1 MEKEI
6 RIMNI
11 EELKHLLSQR
21 ENCEIEYK
29 TAKGGFPKAFWPTYS
44 SFGNTNG
51 GIVMLGVRDV
61 DGLPVVDN
69 LTEDEVEKLKR
80 DYWTTLND
88 GQKVNGILTYEE
100 DVQAYE
106 LEGGAWVLVIRIPRA
121 EYYQKPIYLNGNPM
135 QGTYKRRNEG
145 DFHCTEDE
153 VKQMIADANLQRS
166 TADARILRNFT
177 MDDIDQS
184 SLAKYRRE
192 FKAAKGNHAWVDLSD
207 IEFLKRVGGYRI
219 DRVSGEEGFTVAGM
233 LMFGKE
239 ESITDGECAP
249 DFFVDYREHL
259 TEVEGERWSDRIYPN
274 GRWNAN
280 LYLFFVKVLDR
291 LYDAL
296 PNPFRLAPDGKTRQ
310 EYTTAHIAVRE
321 ALANCLIHASYTQKG
336 NIVVERWKDRI
347 EVSNPGSMLVSV
359 KQFYIGQ
366 QSICRNTC
374 LQKMFVALGIGE
386 KAGSGADT
394 IVKGWRDNDWETPQI
409 EEQYDPDRVR
419 LMLKFTKQSLSSHQ
433 AVTKPSEADSLSW
446 NQVAAKLSL
455 SWKQVA
461 PIMKMMQTET
471 FAKDLRQAI
480 GMKDSTHFKKTIL
493 DPLLNENFIAMTSP
507 DKPTSPNQMYF
518 LTEKGKAILDFEL
531 RRIIQPLGVS
541 ESKVNRLIKEMDEA
555 LPRYPI
561 GLPKMNEAFKVSL
574 PVTDVRCFQAVY
586 KMRKE
591 MFSESGSWIYMT
603 PELYMNEIQG
613 NIWQH
618 YNVQFLMHKAEAC
631 YTIRFS
637 EIKDAFNRLGLD
649 GEYVVI
655 TSFSLSTFDDLY
667 GGNVKIEE
675 MVFGYRYGNV
685 EIYRVP
691 SHEAHL
697 IVMRKGFLPR
707 VEAKLFEGDNPEYSL
722 INDEHL
728 LYSNLFNMKDEG
740 DGYGLAIM
748 RDLKFY
754 YPAENDFRYVKLV
767 VDRLEN
773 AESELVKIKALVL

>member
-1 MEKEI
+1 
-6 RIMNI
+6 MNI
-11 EELKHLLSQR
+11 DELKQFLTQR
-21 ENCEIEYK
+21 ENCEIEFK
-29 TAKGGFPKAFWPTYS
+29 TAKGGFPAKAFWPTYS

-51 GIVMLGVRDV
+51 GVVVLGVKEV
-61 DGLPVVDN
+61 DGKPVVDS
-69 LTEDEVEKLKR
+69 LSEDEAEKLKR
-80 DYWTTLND
+80 DYWSTLND
-88 GQKVNGILTYEE
+88 GQKVNCILTYEE
-100 DVQAYE
+100 DVKSYE
-106 LEGGAWVLVIRIPRA
+106 LDGGIWVLVIRIPRA
-121 EYYQKPIYLNGNPM
+121 EYYQKPVYLNGNPM

-145 DFHCTEDE
+145 DFHCTEEE
-153 VKQMIADANLQRS
+153 VRQMMADANLQRS

-184 SLAKYRRE
+184 SLAKYRKE
-192 FKAAKGNHAWVDLSD
+192 FKVAKGNHAWTELSD
-207 IEFLKRVGGYRI
+207 VEFLKRVGGYRV

-239 ESITDGECAP
+239 ESITDGECVP

-259 TEVEGERWSDRIYPN
+259 TEIEGERWSDRIYPN

-296 PNPFRLAPDGKTRQ
+296 PNPFRLAADGKIRL

-321 ALANCLIHASYTQKG
+321 ALANCMIHASYTQKG

-394 IVKGWRDNDWETPQI
+394 IMKGWRDNNWETPQI
-409 EEQYDPDRVR
+409 QEQYDPDRVSMVLR
-419 LMLKFTKQSLSSHQ
+419 FTKQSLSSHQ
-433 AVTKPSEADSLSW
+433 AVTKLNEAGSLSW
-446 NQVAAKLSL
+446 NQVATKLSL

-461 PIMKMMQTET
+461 PIIKMMQEET
-471 FAKDLRQAI
+471 LAKDLRQAV

-493 DPLLNENFIAMTSP
+493 DPLLDEGIIAMTSP

-518 LTEKGKAILDFEL
+518 LTEKGKAILDFESKRL
-531 RRIIQPLGVS
+531 IQPSGVS
-541 ESKVNRLIKEMDEA
+541 EIKVKRLIDEMDEA

-561 GLPKMNEAFKVSL
+561 GLPKMDEVFRESL
-574 PVTDVRCFQAVY
+574 PVDDVRCFYAAY
-586 KMRKE
+586 KMKKE

-603 PELYMNEIQG
+603 PELYLNEIQG

-637 EIKDAFNRLGLD
+637 EIKGAFGRLGLD

-655 TSFSLSTFDDLY
+655 TSFNLNTFDDLY
-667 GGNVKIEE
+667 GGEVKFVETE
-675 MVFGYRYGNV
+675 FGYRYGKM

-697 IVMRKGFLPR
+697 IVMRKEYLPR
-707 VEAKLFEGDNPEYSL
+707 VEAKLFEGDNLEYAL

-740 DGYGLAIM
+740 DGYGLVVM
-748 RDLKFY
+748 RDLKFH
-754 YPAENDFRYVKLV
+754 YPIDSNFRYVKLV
-767 VDRLEN
+767 VDRLEKV
-773 AESELVKIKALVL
+773 ESELEKIDF